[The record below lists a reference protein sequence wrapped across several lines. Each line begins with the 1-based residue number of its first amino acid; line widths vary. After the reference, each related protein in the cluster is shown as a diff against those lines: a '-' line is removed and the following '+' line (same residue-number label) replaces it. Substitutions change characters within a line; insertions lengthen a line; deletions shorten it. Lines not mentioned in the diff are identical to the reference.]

1 MNTPSLSK
9 PLQAALLTTAVLTAI
24 ALLKPEAADAPLA
37 GSSNEMPAMSRPA
50 SDTRRP
56 EAPWVRMAGEEWRP
70 SDADLQKAADAIAAT
85 ALPVAP
91 PPPPV
96 EPPKPTAPDP
106 SLVYLG
112 RIDQDGRHYVFL
124 GRGADPQVVEIGGLV
139 DPQWK
144 VEKATA
150 TQVQLRYLP
159 LNEIRSIPVA
169 AVQ

>member
-1 MNTPSLSK
+1 VKPPSLSK
-9 PLQAALLTTAVLTAI
+9 PLQASLLMTVVLTAI
-24 ALLKPEAADAPLA
+24 ALLKPEALDASVTDGGPERTV
-37 GSSNEMPAMSRPA
+37 SNQKT
-50 SDTRRP
+50 DTDRRP
-56 EAPWVRMAGEEWRP
+56 QAPWIRLAGEEWKP
-70 SDADLQKAADAIAAT
+70 SDAELQKAADALVAA
-85 ALPVAP
+85 AAPVVAP
-91 PPPPV
+91 PPVV

-106 SLVYLG
+106 ALIYLG

-150 TQVQLRYLP
+150 NQVQLRYLP
-159 LNEIRSIPVA
+159 LNEVRSIPVA